1 MTVMKTRSWTEPVR
15 SRRNDRNASCVSNRR
30 KGRRK
35 TLSRWWVWCGL
46 LEFCCNFRQFKW
58 NVLTKWCSSNV
69 LNAWFVILKYEVHSA
84 STSAVTLGHVIIVC
98 HCHVGMCGI
107 VILFRFGFGLVFEK
121 KTWIRLGMS
130 LVQFGLRNSD
140 LVIVVIYYLCNT
152 WVVYLQRILQRYCA
166 VLNELCIPDFDAVVN
181 KLWCYSQQRQIIN
194 VLKSIC

>member
-121 KTWIRLGMS
+121 KNLDSVRNEFGSVWFEKFGFGYCSYLLLMQYLSS
-130 LVQFGLRNSD
+130 LFTANLAA
-140 LVIVVIYYLCNT
+140 LLC
-152 WVVYLQRILQRYCA
+152 
-166 VLNELCIPDFDAVVN
+166 CIEWTVHTG
-181 KLWCYSQQRQIIN
+181 LWCCS
-194 VLKSIC
+194 